1 MIQLKRDLLI
11 SDIQTVTYMEGVSMS
26 LDYSV
31 ENAIEI
37 RNLNKCYKDF
47 ELKDVTFNVPSG
59 QVTGFIG
66 QNGAGKSTTIKA
78 ILNMLKTDSGEIK
91 VFGADNLKEEFD
103 IKEDV
108 GVVFDDI
115 GFHPNLKPKHISKI
129 LKGMYKNWDSEVFF
143 DYLDKLG
150 LPRNKKVKDYSR
162 GMQMKLQIATAL
174 SHHAKL
180 LIMDEPTGGLDPIVR
195 NEILDIFMEFIQDS
209 EHTVFLSS
217 HIITDLERIAD
228 NIVFI
233 HKGQILLA
241 ENKDLVAERH
251 GILKCSK
258 EEFTMVD
265 EEDVIGY
272 RKSSFGIEALV
283 GDLEKCQAK
292 YKGMFCEKTSLEEIM
307 LFYVNNTGI

>member
-1 MIQLKRDLLI
+1 
-11 SDIQTVTYMEGVSMS
+11 MS

-37 RNLNKCYKDF
+37 KNLNKSYKGF
-47 ELKDVTFNVPSG
+47 SLKDVSFNVPSG

-66 QNGAGKSTTIKA
+66 QNGAGKSTTIRS
-78 ILNMLKTDSGEIK
+78 ILNMLKTDGGDIK
-91 VFGADNLKEEFD
+91 VFGADNLKNEFD
-103 IKEDV
+103 IKENV

-115 GFHPNLKPKHISKI
+115 GFHPNLKAKHIDKI
-129 LKGMYKNWDSEVFF
+129 LKGMYKNWDSKVFF
-143 DYLDKLG
+143 EYLEKLG
-150 LPRNKKVKDYSR
+150 LPTRKKVGDYSR

-233 HKGQILLA
+233 HKGKILLS
-241 ENKDLVAERH
+241 EDKDTMAERH

-258 EEFTMVD
+258 EQFATVD
-265 EEDVIGY
+265 DEDVIGY

-283 GDLEKCQAK
+283 GDQEKCKVK
-292 YKGMFCEKTSLEEIM
+292 YKGMLCEKTSLEEIM
-307 LFYVNNTGI
+307 LFYVNNTNNDHN

>member
-1 MIQLKRDLLI
+1 
-11 SDIQTVTYMEGVSMS
+11 MS
-26 LDYSV
+26 LDYSA

-37 RNLNKCYKDF
+37 KELNKSYKGF
-47 ELKDVTFNVPSG
+47 SLKDVSFNVPSG
-59 QVTGFIG
+59 CVTGFIG

-78 ILNMLKTDSGEIK
+78 ILNMLKRDSGDIK
-91 VFGADNLKEEFD
+91 VFGADNIENEFD
-103 IKEDV
+103 IKENI

-115 GFHPNLKPKHISKI
+115 GFHPNLKPKHIDKI
-129 LKGMYKNWDSEVFF
+129 LKGMYKNWDSKVFF
-143 DYLDKLG
+143 EYLEKLD
-150 LPRNKKVKDYSR
+150 LPLKKKVGQYSR

-228 NIVFI
+228 HIVFI
-233 HKGQILLA
+233 HKGKVLLS
-241 ENKDLVAERH
+241 EEKDIIAERH

-258 EEFTMVD
+258 EQFDSVD
-265 EEDVIGY
+265 MTDVIGY

-283 GDLEKCQAK
+283 GDREKCAIK
-292 YKGMFCEKTSLEEIM
+292 YKGMLCEKTTLEEIM
-307 LFYVNNTGI
+307 LFYVNNSKE

>member
-1 MIQLKRDLLI
+1 MDMLKLSHVSKSFGERQIVKDI
-11 SDIQTVTYMEGVSMS
+11 SFSVPESTV
-26 LDYSV
+26 
-31 ENAIEI
+31 
-37 RNLNKCYKDF
+37 F
-47 ELKDVTFNVPSG
+47 
-59 QVTGFIG
+59 GFIG

-78 ILNMLKTDSGEIK
+78 ILNMLKRDSGSIS
-91 VFGADNLKEEFD
+91 VFGADNLEEEFD
-103 IKEDV
+103 IKENV

-115 GFHPNLKPKHISKI
+115 GFHPNLKPKHIDKI
-129 LKGMYKNWDSEVFF
+129 LKGIYKNWDSKVFF
-143 DYLDKLG
+143 SYLDQLG
-150 LPRNKKVKDYSR
+150 LPLNKKVKDYSR

-195 NEILDIFMEFIQDS
+195 NEILDIFMDFIQDS

-233 HKGQILLA
+233 HKGKILLSEDKETMA
-241 ENKDLVAERH
+241 RRH

-258 EEFTMVD
+258 EEFATVE

-283 GDLEKCQAK
+283 GDLEKCQMK
-292 YKGMFCEKTSLEEIM
+292 YKGMLCEKTSLEEIM
-307 LFYVNNTGI
+307 LFYVNNSKI

>member
-1 MIQLKRDLLI
+1 
-11 SDIQTVTYMEGVSMS
+11 MS

-37 RNLNKCYKDF
+37 KELNKSYKGF
-47 ELKDVTFNVPSG
+47 SLKDVSFNVPSG
-59 QVTGFIG
+59 CVTGFIG

-78 ILNMLKTDSGEIK
+78 ILNMLKRDSGDIK
-91 VFGADNLKEEFD
+91 VFGADNIENEFD
-103 IKEDV
+103 IKENI

-115 GFHPNLKPKHISKI
+115 GFHPNLKPKHIDKI
-129 LKGMYKNWDSEVFF
+129 LKGMYKNWDSKVFF
-143 DYLDKLG
+143 EYLEKLD
-150 LPRNKKVKDYSR
+150 LPLKKKVGQYSR

-228 NIVFI
+228 HIVFI
-233 HKGQILLA
+233 HKGKVLLA
-241 ENKDLVAERH
+241 EEKDIIAERH

-258 EEFTMVD
+258 EQFENVD
-265 EEDVIGY
+265 KADVIGY
-272 RKSSFGIEALV
+272 RRSSFGIEVLV
-283 GDLEKCQAK
+283 GDREKCAMK
-292 YKGMFCEKTSLEEIM
+292 YKEMLCEKTTLEEIM
-307 LFYVNNTGI
+307 LFYVNNSKE

>member
-1 MIQLKRDLLI
+1 MILQAKSPTQI
-11 SDIQTVTYMEGVSMS
+11 SLEATRKKEEIMS

-37 RNLNKCYKDF
+37 KELNKSYKGF
-47 ELKDVTFNVPSG
+47 SLKDVSFNVPSG
-59 QVTGFIG
+59 CVTGFIG

-78 ILNMLKTDSGEIK
+78 ILNMLKRDSGDIK
-91 VFGADNLKEEFD
+91 VFGADNIENEFD
-103 IKEDV
+103 IKENI

-115 GFHPNLKPKHISKI
+115 GFHPNLKPKHIDKI
-129 LKGMYKNWDSEVFF
+129 LKGMYKNWDSKVFF
-143 DYLDKLG
+143 EYLEKLD
-150 LPRNKKVKDYSR
+150 LPLKKKVGQYSR

-174 SHHAKL
+174 SHNAKL

-228 NIVFI
+228 HIVFI
-233 HKGQILLA
+233 HKGQVLLA
-241 ENKDLVAERH
+241 EEKDIIAERH

-258 EEFTMVD
+258 EQFENVD
-265 EEDVIGY
+265 KADVIGY
-272 RKSSFGIEALV
+272 RRSSFGIEVLV
-283 GDLEKCQAK
+283 GDREKCAMK
-292 YKGMFCEKTSLEEIM
+292 YKEMLCEKTTLEEIM
-307 LFYVNNTGI
+307 LFYVNNSEK